1 MDLSQLFA
9 LVANQLAKDN
19 IPFQT
24 EWLKACLTYLHGE
37 FNGKIPSDKDVYEMV
52 YQQWL
57 FSDLRDFGVVSL
69 PRKLPEK
76 AHEILH
82 GICYINSVL
91 DVSRSLYSQHQNLL
105 GSKIDIEERDREAI
119 LAKKSDSSPGTIF
132 LQLSMLCQKQIRKIH
147 MFSLSVVVP
156 LLSHQFTSMAVFN
169 LGTVF
174 LNYFIE
180 TSIAFLL
187 LDANYL
193 YSTDPQNNLN
203 EYWTEEFTHQNDA
216 EVQPLMYE
224 KVSISAEEGL
234 LETSQRLAVIELGT
248 RKNITVESNVTNGI
262 HISFDNQLA
271 TTSVRLLADLPTERA
286 GKYLIRGIILT
297 TIGRLDPNRGSHWSL
312 DVKVNDGSAAM
323 DMKMNEDLLTR
334 LIGISSKKAWDIKTG
349 AIIDSVQ
356 RNLAGEALKKC
367 GKFLRDF
374 DGALEVVFTGL
385 NEMPIICRL
394 LSVASF
400 EDVVQ

>member
-1 MDLSQLFA
+1 
-9 LVANQLAKDN
+9 
-19 IPFQT
+19 
-24 EWLKACLTYLHGE
+24 
-37 FNGKIPSDKDVYEMV
+37 
-52 YQQWL
+52 
-57 FSDLRDFGVVSL
+57 
-69 PRKLPEK
+69 
-76 AHEILH
+76 
-82 GICYINSVL
+82 
-91 DVSRSLYSQHQNLL
+91 
-105 GSKIDIEERDREAI
+105 
-119 LAKKSDSSPGTIF
+119 
-132 LQLSMLCQKQIRKIH
+132 MLCQKQIRKIH